1 MSPPDGLGAEGMTWG
16 SPWLPING
24 LGLTLQEMRRLGSE
38 RSRALVRVTQWSQ
51 AARGLRRKAKLDR
64 SQAGGQERVCPTK
77 GLQQPC
83 GASAKQEA
91 GAGAG
96 LGRSSDPTHRPAFWQ
111 CCPRPLRPSQRAQ
124 SLWAHVPVGTLRP
137 RLAEL
142 TELQPPG

>member
-51 AARGLRRKAKLDR
+51 AARGLRRKANLDS

-96 LGRSSDPTHRPAFWQ
+96 LGRSSDPITPACLLAVLSPAPQ
-111 CCPRPLRPSQRAQ
+111 ALPTCPGSLGPHSGGDTEAQ
-124 SLWAHVPVGTLRP
+124 AG
-137 RLAEL
+137 
-142 TELQPPG
+142 